1 MQISSSNTGSNVNLQ
16 PLEKRTDRMTLED
29 IRIIEIIEQLK
40 NEMRENSQ
48 ETGHKQVIGR
58 NEIV

>member
-48 ETGHKQVIGR
+48 ETGHK
-58 NEIV
+58 